1 MNLREIFISI
11 GCCAAAVSLGFGKP
25 VRANQLQS
33 DRSASRATER
43 CAASRTRTE
52 ETAGCERID
61 GHVRVQFGSRI
72 PDVSGHGQTGL
83 HPSLSVWTMARRR
96 AGISGCP
103 PANINSI
110 IPPVKSTGPARG
122 KTIRFNRITRS
133 LMFTHNPI

>member
-25 VRANQLQS
+25 VRANELQS
-33 DRSASRATER
+33 GTEFASRATER

-72 PDVSGHGQTGL
+72 PDVSGYGQTGASPVAVRMDDGT
-83 HPSLSVWTMARRR
+83 PSRGHLRL
-96 AGISGCP
+96 
-103 PANINSI
+103 
-110 IPPVKSTGPARG
+110 PAREPQFDQY
-122 KTIRFNRITRS
+122 RR
-133 LMFTHNPI
+133 